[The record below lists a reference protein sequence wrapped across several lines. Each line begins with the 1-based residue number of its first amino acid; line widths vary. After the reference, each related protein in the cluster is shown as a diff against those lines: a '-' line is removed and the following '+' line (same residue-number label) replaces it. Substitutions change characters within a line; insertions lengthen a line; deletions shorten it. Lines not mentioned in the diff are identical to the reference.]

1 MKLEG
6 IERFAFYEQ
15 AKKCYAVIATG
26 LVLLWIVRCR
36 ETSQYANIILQKGV
50 ITNPEFLFF
59 CFETED
65 SHSAVFSKFLRTL
78 LPCYYLSR

>member
-50 ITNPEFLFF
+50 ITNPEFLYF

-65 SHSAVFSKFLRTL
+65 SHPAVFSKFPRTL

>member
-65 SHSAVFSKFLRTL
+65 SHSAVFSKLARTL
-78 LPCYYLSR
+78 LRCFFI

>member
-26 LVLLWIVRCR
+26 FVGIV
-36 ETSQYANIILQKGV
+36 
-50 ITNPEFLFF
+50 
-59 CFETED
+59 D
-65 SHSAVFSKFLRTL
+65 SEV
-78 LPCYYLSR
+78 

>member
-36 ETSQYANIILQKGV
+36 ETSQYANIILQNGV
-50 ITNPEFLFF
+50 ITNPEFLFL
-59 CFETED
+59 CFGRED
-65 SHSAVFSKFLRTL
+65 SHSAVFSKFPRTL
-78 LPCYYLSR
+78 LPCFFI

>member
-6 IERFAFYEQ
+6 IERFEFYEQ

-26 LVLLWIVRCR
+26 LVKWRAVRCR

-59 CFETED
+59 CFETE
-65 SHSAVFSKFLRTL
+65 SN
-78 LPCYYLSR
+78 

>member
-65 SHSAVFSKFLRTL
+65 SHPAVFSKFPRTL
-78 LPCYYLSR
+78 LRCFFI

>member
-26 LVLLWIVRCR
+26 FVPLWIMRCR

-50 ITNPEFLFF
+50 ITNPEFLYF
-59 CFETED
+59 CFETE
-65 SHSAVFSKFLRTL
+65 HS
-78 LPCYYLSR
+78 

>member
-26 LVLLWIVRCR
+26 LVLL
-36 ETSQYANIILQKGV
+36 
-50 ITNPEFLFF
+50 
-59 CFETED
+59 
-65 SHSAVFSKFLRTL
+65 
-78 LPCYYLSR
+78 